1 MTSEI
6 GGDRGDDPL
15 ESWVRAMS
23 APETEMQALFLQ
35 GMDASTHTREAL
47 IAKLSSA
54 EHRAW
59 LGALFA
65 AHDALPPE
73 QPHVASPS
81 QDPLRRIGDCFGEF
95 TVTAHHASGGTADV
109 YLARQKSPSREVV
122 LKIRRARHGTAGQLR
137 RFLEEAERLAQF
149 SHPGVAHMYGSGI
162 SQTPDGSVAW
172 IAMERIDGVSLQRW
186 RDGAPRST
194 LQRYAIIRD
203 IANIV
208 AAAHR
213 AEIIHRDLSPSNIS
227 VDADGRPRIIDYGIS
242 RTLQSIDNHRTIEGT
257 PGFASPEQSRG
268 QPAARSDDVYAL
280 GRLLA
285 WIAPDAPA
293 AVSRIVALAT
303 GSNEDRP
310 PVDAFISSLNRAITP
325 PRRGRNIALAMITL
339 VLFAATAFYLTR
351 TEVGTQDVATAKASS
366 EAVDRILSALLESAT
381 PSKGG
386 TSQTTVLNSI
396 GRAETQIAAETGA
409 PAQVRWRAL
418 ERIAVLWRDFGDFK
432 RSASAAMLASEIAS
446 KDTEAHELISLRLR
460 CWSVTLLARSD
471 DVETAR
477 VRFKAAYAD
486 VRAAAADIG
495 DGAVAPPDGPDRIAH
510 VNFAQANIYLGV
522 AAMVLGDLATAEECT
537 DRAAPFH
544 TTGVFK
550 DTVSAVTYFINSAK
564 LKQAAGEIDEAVAL
578 AAIAV
583 EASRIAEAG
592 DEVAQLA
599 TRSRQATIL
608 EVAGQFQEAAIVYQE
623 SLDAW
628 TRIGGP
634 NHPTAIT
641 ALNNLGLNALR
652 QGDHARAI
660 TLLTDACAR
669 ALITHGPE
677 HQYTLDDNGNLAM
690 AFEAAGRLD
699 EAIATIERLLPIVQ
713 RVRGSPSIDE
723 CDWLLYLGRL
733 RLKQK
738 RPEDARALF
747 DRVLIQGAG
756 LRGAEVNLF
765 EAQKEIDL
773 LGKSRD
779 DR

>member
-1 MTSEI
+1 
-6 GGDRGDDPL
+6 
-15 ESWVRAMS
+15 
-23 APETEMQALFLQ
+23 
-35 GMDASTHTREAL
+35 
-47 IAKLSSA
+47 
-54 EHRAW
+54 
-59 LGALFA
+59 
-65 AHDALPPE
+65 
-73 QPHVASPS
+73 
-81 QDPLRRIGDCFGEF
+81 
-95 TVTAHHASGGTADV
+95 
-109 YLARQKSPSREVV
+109 
-122 LKIRRARHGTAGQLR
+122 
-137 RFLEEAERLAQF
+137 
-149 SHPGVAHMYGSGI
+149 
-162 SQTPDGSVAW
+162 
-172 IAMERIDGVSLQRW
+172 
-186 RDGAPRST
+186 
-194 LQRYAIIRD
+194 
-203 IANIV
+203 
-208 AAAHR
+208 
-213 AEIIHRDLSPSNIS
+213 
-227 VDADGRPRIIDYGIS
+227 
-242 RTLQSIDNHRTIEGT
+242 
-257 PGFASPEQSRG
+257 
-268 QPAARSDDVYAL
+268 
-280 GRLLA
+280 
-285 WIAPDAPA
+285 
-293 AVSRIVALAT
+293 
-303 GSNEDRP
+303 
-310 PVDAFISSLNRAITP
+310 
-325 PRRGRNIALAMITL
+325 
-339 VLFAATAFYLTR
+339 
-351 TEVGTQDVATAKASS
+351 
-366 EAVDRILSALLESAT
+366 
-381 PSKGG
+381 
-386 TSQTTVLNSI
+386 
-396 GRAETQIAAETGA
+396 
-409 PAQVRWRAL
+409 
-418 ERIAVLWRDFGDFK
+418 
-432 RSASAAMLASEIAS
+432 MLASEIAS

-477 VRFKAAYAD
+477 VRFKTAYAD

-713 RVRGSPSIDE
+713 RVRGSPSINE
-723 CDWLLYLGRL
+723 CEWRLYLGRL